1 MKSTNAIWVGGI
13 ATALI
18 VPLGS
23 ARADD
28 TSGAQQTQQTQQTH
42 ETQYPTGHKTK
53 TTTTT
58 TTTTTPS
65 KNKAKETDQSGAGKA
80 DKGDK
85 TSQSDKNTGT
95 VESVTKDTGE
105 AARKANESV
114 VGPKVS
120 RSNDEIARDPKLRP
134 KDNREA
140 KKAGEAVGRA
150 TTTAAEGV
158 ASVVQD
164 TTRATDAPG
173 PYSPFT
179 LSWSPLGLIVGGR
192 VSIQGEWVPTT
203 HHVILLSPHFVHTSQ
218 DVATSTDTTVSQTF
232 TGVGAELGYRY
243 YTGHRGTNGV
253 FIGPSVIGGVYNG
266 SLPNDSHVFTDIG
279 GALDVGFKGII
290 ANHLAIGGG
299 VGIEYLHV
307 SHDFGDLSTAPAAI
321 AASGVKPRLLFEL
334 GYGF

>member
-1 MKSTNAIWVGGI
+1 
-13 ATALI
+13 LI
-18 VPLGS
+18 VSTGS

-28 TSGAQQTQQTQQTH
+28 TSIT
-42 ETQYPTGHKTK
+42 PHKTK

-58 TTTTTPS
+58 TTTTQP
-65 KNKAKETDQSGAGKA
+65 KNKAKETDQSASGKA

-85 TSQSDKNTGT
+85 TAESDKNTGT
-95 VESVTKDTGE
+95 VESVTKDTSE
-105 AARKANESV
+105 AGKKVNESI
-114 VGPKVS
+114 VGPEVS
-120 RSNDEIARDPKLRP
+120 RTNEEKARDPRLRP
-134 KDNREA
+134 KDDREA

-158 ASVVQD
+158 AVVVQD

-179 LSWSPLGLIVGGR
+179 LSWNPLGLIVGGR

-203 HHVILLSPHFVHTSQ
+203 HHAVVLSPHFVHTSA
-218 DVATSTDTTVSQTF
+218 DVSLATENQVSQTF

-253 FIGPSVIGGVYNG
+253 FIGPSVIGGVYNA
-266 SLPNDSHVFTDIG
+266 SLPNDDHAFTDIG

-307 SHDFGDLSTAPAAI
+307 SHDFGDLPTAPAAI